1 MTVNERIKNLRLSK
15 GLDIHQVEK
24 LTGIDANSLYKY
36 EINVTPRANKL
47 KMLADLYEVSVNFL
61 LNGSEMAMPEETVS
75 KAPAWAEELMKK
87 IDKLIELQSLNNE
100 KEKTML
106 DLLGKLSGKRKNYGA
121 NLKVAHSV
129 TQVAKR
135 AA

>member
-15 GLDIHQVEK
+15 GLDIQQVEK
-24 LTGIDANSLYKY
+24 LTGIDTNSLYKY

-47 KMLADLYEVSVNFL
+47 KKLADLYEVSVNYL
-61 LNGSEMAMPEETVS
+61 LNGTELTVPAEVNS

-106 DLLGKLSGKRKNYGA
+106 DLLGKLSGKRNNYGA
-121 NLKVAHSV
+121 KLKVAHSV
-129 TQVAKR
+129 TLAAKR

>member
-15 GLDIHQVEK
+15 GLDIQQVEQ
-24 LTGIDANSLYKY
+24 LTGIDSNSLYKY

-47 KMLADLYEVSVNFL
+47 KLLADLYHVSVNYL
-61 LNGSEMAMPEETVS
+61 LHGVELTVS
-75 KAPAWAEELMKK
+75 QELDAKAPAWAEELMHK
-87 IDKLIELQSLNNE
+87 IDKLIELQIANNA
-100 KEKTML
+100 KDKTML
-106 DLLGKLSGKRKNYGA
+106 EILGKLSGKRKDYGA